1 MRISRELKPENLFTV
16 AGVGSGMRWLR
27 IGGMDAELSLTEFDA
42 EDLSVFFANLA
53 AEMRSDAE
61 A

>member
-27 IGGMDAELSLTEFDA
+27 IGGMDAELTLTEEDA
-42 EDLSVFFANLA
+42 AVLSEYFAALA
-53 AEMRSDAE
+53 AEMVQE
-61 A
+61 AAS